1 MTLTLQSYILQF
13 YVFWSTNGIASG
25 KIASAQNAAQ
35 QSEQNI
41 DIIDQQ
47 KGDSPSRQEQWYIN
61 PSRFYSQYELYLMEL
76 IFKK

>member
-1 MTLTLQSYILQF
+1 MLQF

-25 KIASAQNAAQ
+25 KIASAKNEFAQ

-41 DIIDQQ
+41 DIIDQL

-61 PSRFYSQYELYLMEL
+61 PSRFYSQYELYLME
-76 IFKK
+76 